1 MQKVEGDGLAFCH
14 AGGHIIERTL
24 NPGEMLKID
33 TGCIVAYTK
42 EIDYDIQF
50 VGWIKNT
57 FFGGEGIFFATLR
70 GPGKVWLQ
78 TLPISRLAS
87 RVLSYGTTTRKDE
100 GSILGG
106 LGNIFDG
113 DGV

>member
-50 VGWIKNT
+50 VG
-57 FFGGEGIFFATLR
+57 
-70 GPGKVWLQ
+70 
-78 TLPISRLAS
+78 
-87 RVLSYGTTTRKDE
+87 
-100 GSILGG
+100 
-106 LGNIFDG
+106 
-113 DGV
+113 